1 MLTWTDGGDGEVV
14 GRIIGYA
21 LLGAVI
27 AIPIPLIGPIFG
39 AIVGGVIGYFHSKR
53 RFTTVNHVSM
63 SDYDDLDRKRLAL
76 RLGIERI
83 GGRFYLGQDS
93 YETLED
99 AIAAGERN
107 RSAGARN

>member
-1 MLTWTDGGDGEVV
+1 MLTWADGGDGEVV

-53 RFTTVNHVSM
+53 RPTAVNYSSM
-63 SDYDDLDRKRLAL
+63 RDYDDLDRKRLAL